1 MQHASSTTTPAL
13 ASNFSF
19 YRINNAAG
27 VYTLPVADNALGYL
41 QFGSINTLVDP
52 NLGASRKNAAAF
64 YVKAEGPSNFIKNSS
79 IYNGIGWCVH
89 CYSSDNVDIENNV
102 FFNCEKHLTRALF
115 ANNFTFVSNLLIAPR
130 KRNLNSDSLF
140 YDMVSGLDMYTA
152 AAKHTGSNL
161 LITKNLV
168 QGGDGNGFVMPG
180 YECGETNIGFRG

>member
-1 MQHASSTTTPAL
+1 MRRGYIQLKGVEISHGGHPDTERAS
-13 ASNFSF
+13 
-19 YRINNAAG
+19 
-27 VYTLPVADNALGYL
+27 
-41 QFGSINTLVDP
+41 VDI
-52 NLGASRKNAAAF
+52 K